1 MYHHWISREEGE
13 PAPRNEHAISTSSPL
28 RVVMSRGTSVK
39 RAAGGRQTERF
50 EGVLRAASLSEVCF
64 VAAGNKPV

>member
-39 RAAGGRQTERF
+39 RAAGGERQSGLKASSEQRLC
-50 EGVLRAASLSEVCF
+50 LRSASWLQV
-64 VAAGNKPV
+64 NKPA